1 MASQPGQ
8 QTIVI
13 HILPN
18 ISRSKGYQTM
28 KFGQLIECNLR
39 NIFLGKSYTKCGGET
54 SPRPFTEKLK
64 LSISLDQ
71 KSKVLYSLFSLYGN
85 LRAIE
90 RY

>member
-1 MASQPGQ
+1 
-8 QTIVI
+8 
-13 HILPN
+13 
-18 ISRSKGYQTM
+18 M

-90 RY
+90 IYQN